1 MVRGGSIIAINM
13 VVVVIAGILLGPR
26 MGALVGFVGTL
37 LNAIISPAG
46 SQSFEFVAVI
56 PHTIMGYV
64 AGLLGR
70 VNQIVAAFAILVGHG
85 LNIVGFLLVGLLP
98 FSAVAGAALLV
109 GLATV
114 QHRTTALIVVD
125 MQNDFVKRGGALV
138 VETAAAT
145 IPAIQRLL
153 ALARAKGMK
162 VFFTQDTHEEG
173 DIEFPL
179 WGPHVLRGTWG
190 LQIVDEL
197 APRPGERVIEKLR
210 YDGFFGTPLDH
221 ELRLGGIQ
229 PVIVS
234 GTVANIWVLPTP

>member
-1 MVRGGSIIAINM
+1 
-13 VVVVIAGILLGPR
+13 
-26 MGALVGFVGTL
+26 
-37 LNAIISPAG
+37 
-46 SQSFEFVAVI
+46 VAVTLQV
-56 PHTIMGYV
+56 PEYT
-64 AGLLGR
+64 
-70 VNQIVAAFAILVGHG
+70 
-85 LNIVGFLLVGLLP
+85 
-98 FSAVAGAALLV
+98 
-109 GLATV
+109 LAREV
-114 QHRTTALIVVD
+114 SVDPRTTALIVVD

-173 DIEFPL
+173 DIEFPI

-190 LQIVDEL
+190 WQIVDEL

-221 ELRLGGIQ
+221 ELRLAGIQ
-229 PVIVS
+229 SVIVC
-234 GTVANIWVLPTP
+234 GTVANICVLHTAGSAALRGYRVVLLIDAISAITPFDQQAAIRQVHFLYRGVITTSEAIRAA